1 MQRFDLNV
9 VFPLKVTENRLDP
22 GPEILIGTKAR
33 QIFVWWYDLLLKY
46 WRRQLMRSGDT
57 VHVLHILMCVYL
69 ITPQQV
75 VFQ

>member
-9 VFPLKVTENRLDP
+9 VFPLKVTENRIDP

-46 WRRQLMRSGDT
+46 WRRQLMRFGDT